1 MLGERDLSLSDY
13 WMILRRRRWM
23 LLIPVL
29 VAPVLAFMIS
39 LKLDDRYTSQTLV
52 LVEAQRV
59 PDAYVTSVVPEQV
72 TERLATMQEQ
82 ILSRSRLQPI
92 VERFGLFKD
101 QRKSAPMED
110 LVEQMRAAI
119 TVSPVRADFGTRT
132 GGLPGFYISFTSADP
147 RVAQQ
152 VCAEITSMFMEE
164 NLKLREQRAQGT
176 TDFLTKQLEEAK
188 RKLDEQDARLAAF
201 KKQHIGA
208 LPGQEQVNL
217 GLAMGFT
224 TQLDA
229 ATQAVSRAQQDKA
242 YLESLLQQQV
252 AIRQGGAAT
261 GTATPEALDKQ
272 LTTLQGHLVSLQAR
286 YTDDHP
292 DVIKVKSDIAK
303 TQARL
308 AEVSSAPTT
317 EPKFVLQDPPEIR
330 QLRAQIHQA
339 DQIIRTKT
347 AEQERFRQSLGAA
360 QSRLQLSPIVEEQF
374 KAVTRDYQTALDF
387 YKDLLEKKTHSEM
400 ATDLERR
407 QQGEQFRV
415 IDPANLPE
423 KPSFPN
429 RPLFALGGLGIGLAF
444 GIGMVVLLETKDRC
458 LRSEDDVVNY
468 LGLPTLAVMPTIAGA
483 NGNGHKPHLWNR
495 IHLPFKARPTDR
507 PQA

>member
-1 MLGERDLSLSDY
+1 MLGERELSFNDY
-13 WMILRRRRWM
+13 WMILRRRRWVI
-23 LLIPVL
+23 LVPVL
-29 VAPVLAFMIS
+29 VVPVVAFLIS
-39 LKLDDRYTSQTLV
+39 LKLDDRFTSQTLV
-52 LVEAQRV
+52 LVEQQKV
-59 PDAYVTSVVPEQV
+59 PEAFVTSVVPEHI

-82 ILSRSRLQPI
+82 ILSRTRLQPI
-92 VERFGLFKD
+92 IERFGLFKD
-101 QRKSAPMED
+101 QKAGVPMEE
-110 LVEQMRAAI
+110 LVERMRLAVNV
-119 TVSPVRADFGTRT
+119 TPVRADFGART
-132 GGLPGFYISFTSADP
+132 GGLPGFHIAFTADDP

-176 TDFLTKQLEEAK
+176 TDFLSKQLEDAK
-188 RKLDEQDARLAAF
+188 GKLDEQDAKLAEF
-201 KKQHIGA
+201 KRQHIGQ

-217 GLAMGFT
+217 SLAMGFT

-229 ATQAVSRAQQDKA
+229 ATQALSRAQQDKV
-242 YLESLLQQQV
+242 YLESLLQQQL

-261 GTATPEALDKQ
+261 GSTTPESLDKQ
-272 LTTLQGHLVSLQAR
+272 LTNLQGQLVSLQAR

-303 TQARL
+303 TQQRL
-308 AEVSSAPTT
+308 AEVSVTPAT
-317 EPKFVLQDPPEIR
+317 ESKVVLQDPPEIR

-339 DQIIRTKT
+339 EQTIASKT
-347 AEQERFRQSLGAA
+347 EEQARARGALGSA
-360 QSRLQLSPIVEEQF
+360 QSRLQLSPIVEEGF
-374 KAVTRDYQTALDF
+374 KAVTRDYQTALNF
-387 YKDLLEKKTHSEM
+387 YTDLLEKRTHSEM

-429 RPLFALGGLGIGLAF
+429 RPMFAVGGLGIGLAF
-444 GIGMVVLLETKDRC
+444 GIALVVVLESKDRA
-458 LRSEDDVVNY
+458 LHSERDVVAY
-468 LGLPTLAVMPTIAGA
+468 LGLPALAVMPTIAGA
-483 NGNGHKPHLWNR
+483 NGNGHKPHFWNR

>member
-1 MLGERDLSLSDY
+1 MLGDRELSFNDY
-13 WMILRRRRWM
+13 WVIVRRRRWVM
-23 LLIPVL
+23 LVPMLVL
-29 VAPVLAFMIS
+29 PVLAFLIS

-52 LVEAQRV
+52 LVEQQKV
-59 PDAYVTSVVPEQV
+59 PDKFVTSVVPEQV

-82 ILSRSRLQPI
+82 ILSRTRLQPI
-92 VERFGLFKD
+92 IERFGLFKD
-101 QRKSAPMED
+101 QQGDVPMEE
-110 LVEQMRAAI
+110 LVGRMRQAVS
-119 TVSPVRADFGTRT
+119 VSPVRADFASQT
-132 GGLPGFYISFTSADP
+132 GGLPGFHIAFTADDP

-164 NLKLREQRAQGT
+164 NLKIREQRAQGT
-176 TDFLTKQLEEAK
+176 TDFLSKQLEEA
-188 RKLDEQDARLAAF
+188 RLKLDEQDAKLAAF
-201 KKQHIGA
+201 KRQHIGQ

-217 GLAMGFT
+217 SLAMGFT

-229 ATQAVSRAQQDKA
+229 ATQALSRAQQDKA
-242 YLESLLQQQV
+242 YFESLLQQQL
-252 AIRQGGAAT
+252 AIRQGGAST
-261 GTATPEALDKQ
+261 GTATPESLDKQ
-272 LTTLQGHLVSLQAR
+272 LTTLQGQLVSLQAR

-303 TQARL
+303 TQQRL
-308 AEVSSAPTT
+308 AEVSVTPPAES
-317 EPKFVLQDPPEIR
+317 KVVLQDPPEIR

-339 DQIIRTKT
+339 EQTIASKT
-347 AEQERFRQSLGAA
+347 EEQARARSALGSA
-360 QSRLQLSPIVEEQF
+360 QSRLQLSPIVEEGF
-374 KAVTRDYQTALDF
+374 KAVTRDYQTALNF
-387 YKDLLEKKTHSEM
+387 YEDLLEKRTHSEM

-429 RPLFALGGLGIGLAF
+429 RPMFALAGLGIGIAF
-444 GIGMVVLLETKDRC
+444 GLGMVLVLEMKDRS
-458 LRSEDDVVNY
+458 LRNEHDVVTY

-483 NGNGHKPHLWNR
+483 NGNGHKPHFWNR

>member
-1 MLGERDLSLSDY
+1 MLGERELSFTDY
-13 WMILRRRRWM
+13 WIILRRRRWA
-23 LLIPVL
+23 LLLPIL
-29 VAPVLAFMIS
+29 LAPVVAFLIS

-52 LVEAQRV
+52 LVEQQKV
-59 PDAYVTSVVPEQV
+59 PDAFVTSVVPEQV

-92 VERFGLFKD
+92 IERFGLFKD
-101 QRKSAPMED
+101 QRGAPMED
-110 LVEQMRAAI
+110 LVERMRLAI

-132 GGLPGFYISFTSADP
+132 GGLPGFNISFTSDDP

-164 NLKLREQRAQGT
+164 NLKLRELRAQGT
-176 TDFLTKQLEEAK
+176 TDFLAKQLEEAK
-188 RKLDEQDARLAAF
+188 QKLDEQDARLAEF

-217 GLAMGFT
+217 SLAMGFT

-229 ATQAVSRAQQDKA
+229 ATQAVNRAQQDRA
-242 YLESLLQQQV
+242 YLESLLAQQL

-261 GTATPEALDKQ
+261 GTTTPEALDKQ
-272 LTTLQGHLVSLQAR
+272 LTSLQGQLVSLQAR

-303 TQARL
+303 TQSRL
-308 AEVSSAPTT
+308 AEVSSATSP
-317 EPKFVLQDPPEIR
+317 ESKIVLQDPPEIR

-339 DQIIRTKT
+339 ELIIRTKT
-347 AEQERFRQSLGAA
+347 VEQDRIRAALGAA
-360 QSRLQLSPIVEEQF
+360 QSRLQLSPIVEEKF
-374 KAVTRDYQTALDF
+374 KSGTRDYQTALDF
-387 YKDLLEKKTHSEM
+387 YNDLLEKKTRSEM

-423 KPSFPN
+423 KPSFPD
-429 RPLFALGGLGIGLAF
+429 RPLFALAGLGIGLAF
-444 GIGMVVLLETKDRC
+444 GVGLVVVLESKDRS
-458 LRSEDDVVNY
+458 LRTEHDVATY

-483 NGNGHKPHLWNR
+483 NGNGRKPHFWNR

>member
-1 MLGERDLSLSDY
+1 MLGDRELSFNDY
-13 WMILRRRRWM
+13 WMILRRRRWLILLPM
-23 LLIPVL
+23 LVGPL
-29 VAPVLAFMIS
+29 VAFMIS

-52 LVEAQRV
+52 LVEQQKV
-59 PDAYVTSVVPEQV
+59 PEAFVTSVVPEEV

-92 VERFGLFKD
+92 IERFGLFRQQKG
-101 QRKSAPMED
+101 AVPMED
-110 LVEQMRAAI
+110 LVEQMRLAI
-119 TVSPVRADFGTRT
+119 TVSPVRADFGPRT
-132 GGLPGFYISFTSADP
+132 GGLPGFNISFTSDDA
-147 RVAQQ
+147 RIAQQ

-188 RKLDEQDARLAAF
+188 QKLDEQDAKLAEF
-201 KKQHIGA
+201 KKQHLGA

-217 GLAMGFT
+217 SLASGFT

-229 ATQAVSRAQQDKA
+229 ATQAVSRAQQDKT
-242 YLESLLQQQV
+242 YLESLLSQQL
-252 AIRQGGAAT
+252 AIRQGGATT
-261 GTATPEALDKQ
+261 GTTTPEALDRQ
-272 LTTLQGHLVSLQAR
+272 LTSLQGQLVSLQAR

-303 TQARL
+303 TQLRL
-308 AEVSSAPTT
+308 AEVSSAPPT
-317 EPKFVLQDPPEIR
+317 ESKIVLQDPPDIR
-330 QLRAQIHQA
+330 QLRAQIYQA
-339 DQIIRTKT
+339 EQIIRTKT
-347 AEQERFRQSLGAA
+347 VEQERARSALGAA

-374 KAVTRDYQTALDF
+374 KGVTRDYDTALGF
-387 YKDLLEKKTHSEM
+387 YNDLLGKKTHSEM

-423 KPSFPN
+423 RPSFPN
-429 RPLFALGGLGIGLAF
+429 RPLFSLGGLGIGLVF
-444 GIGMVVLLETKDRC
+444 GVGMIVVLESKDRSI
-458 LRSEDDVVNY
+458 RSEQDVVAY

-483 NGNGHKPHLWNR
+483 NGNGHKPHFWNR